1 MKQSILCI
9 IFALSFFGCQD
20 VNQPEK
26 PKNLIAKDKM
36 IDILMETYMDNAARS
51 IDNKSIMENGIKMD
65 SMVYKNF
72 GIDSLQFAKSNAY
85 YAADVNAYME
95 IVQEVEAR
103 LNGMQ
108 KNMDSIW
115 EKEWSQRDSIKQ
127 KLRENKANT
136 ELVKDSL
143 I

>member
-9 IFALSFFGCQD
+9 IFALGFFGCQD